1 MQGLEIAVVLG
12 LAVLAGGLAG
22 TYLKIPAPWAW
33 VAIGVLVSF
42 VPEWG
47 EIALPPEIVLYIF
60 LPALLYWEAL
70 NISVHGFRYDL
81 RVILLLSIGLVVAT
95 AAAITGI
102 GAILGLALPVALVLG
117 AVLSPTDA
125 TAVAAMTPHLPRR
138 LDTMLRGESLINDAS
153 ALALYTVAVAAVVAG
168 RDPSLG
174 EIGLRL
180 VWALLI
186 GVIGGFVAGYLL
198 YLLRRV
204 ARQPQLS
211 ATISVVTP
219 FILYLP
225 AEMLGGSGV
234 VAVVAGGLTLSVVL
248 PRVVTAQ
255 SRTLGFDFWRVAS
268 YIVNGALF
276 VLIGLQART
285 VIDIYVHGDGVRVLL
300 LTLAVTVAVFVV
312 RLLWV
317 TVMAPL
323 IRLLDRRPSQ
333 RARRVPF
340 RIRAVIVWGGFRG
353 AVSLAAALSVPAVVA
368 DGAGFP
374 DRELLVAV
382 TFGVIVLLLVVQGA
396 TMPLVVRRARIPAE
410 DTEQQELE
418 LAVTTMTR
426 HALDGLDADAAA
438 TGASDEVRAS
448 VRRQLEHA
456 LDGHGGSGDA
466 AGTRALRLKAIARK
480 RAALERLRATQ
491 RIDDAVF
498 LRVQEDLDH
507 EELRLHDL
515 PG

>member
-1 MQGLEIAVVLG
+1 
-12 LAVLAGGLAG
+12 
-22 TYLKIPAPWAW
+22 
-33 VAIGVLVSF
+33 
-42 VPEWG
+42 
-47 EIALPPEIVLYIF
+47 
-60 LPALLYWEAL
+60 
-70 NISVHGFRYDL
+70 
-81 RVILLLSIGLVVAT
+81 
-95 AAAITGI
+95 
-102 GAILGLALPVALVLG
+102 
-117 AVLSPTDA
+117 
-125 TAVAAMTPHLPRR
+125 
-138 LDTMLRGESLINDAS
+138 
-153 ALALYTVAVAAVVAG
+153 
-168 RDPSLG
+168 
-174 EIGLRL
+174 
-180 VWALLI
+180 
-186 GVIGGFVAGYLL
+186 
-198 YLLRRV
+198 
-204 ARQPQLS
+204 
-211 ATISVVTP
+211 VVTP

-248 PRVVTAQ
+248 SRVVTAQ

-268 YIVNGALF
+268 YVLNGALF

-285 VIDIYVHGDGVRVLL
+285 VIDIYVHGDGVRALL
-300 LTLAVTVAVFVV
+300 LTLAVTAAVFVV

-333 RARRVPF
+333 RERRVPF
-340 RIRAVIVWGGFRG
+340 RIRAVIVWGGLRG

-368 DGAGFP
+368 DGADFP

-396 TMPLVVRRARIPAE
+396 TLPLVVQRARIPAE
-410 DTEQQELE
+410 DTEQKEFE

-438 TGASDEVRAS
+438 TGASAEVRAS
-448 VRRQLEHA
+448 VRHQLEHA
-456 LDGHGGSGDA
+456 LDDHGTSGDA

-480 RAALERLRATQ
+480 RAALERPRATQ
-491 RIDDAVF
+491 RIDDGVF